1 MKSMTIKMEAARLN
15 RYSVIVLLLGL
26 ILFGFPIYLAF
37 VTATV
42 SAVASNKIP
51 MQIVP
56 GNLLWENVVT
66 VLGQKEFGRQ
76 LINSTIMAGGIAVG
90 KIAISSISAFA
101 IVFFNFR
108 HKELAFGLI
117 FCSLLLPVEVRIVP
131 TYAVVADLLSPIKFL
146 VEFLHI
152 DGLISWFTGNEFEIS
167 VRWSLL
173 NSFPGLIL
181 PLIASATATFMF
193 RQTYKSIPGELVE
206 AAKMD
211 GTSAMRFFWD
221 ILLPLTKTNI
231 AAITV
236 IMFIFGWNQYLWPLL
251 IITDPS
257 YDTAVVGIT
266 KIMPGMDAIPE
277 WNLVMTSALLA
288 MLPPMFV
295 VLVLQKWLV
304 KGLIDSEK

>member
-1 MKSMTIKMEAARLN
+1 MEKLR
-15 RYSVIVLLLGL
+15 
-26 ILFGFPIYLAF
+26 F
-37 VTATV
+37 
-42 SAVASNKIP
+42 
-51 MQIVP
+51 
-56 GNLLWENVVT
+56 
-66 VLGQKEFGRQ
+66 
-76 LINSTIMAGGIAVG
+76 
-90 KIAISSISAFA
+90 SSISAFA

-266 KIMPGMDAIPE
+266 KNHAGHGC
-277 WNLVMTSALLA
+277 NS
-288 MLPPMFV
+288 
-295 VLVLQKWLV
+295 
-304 KGLIDSEK
+304 